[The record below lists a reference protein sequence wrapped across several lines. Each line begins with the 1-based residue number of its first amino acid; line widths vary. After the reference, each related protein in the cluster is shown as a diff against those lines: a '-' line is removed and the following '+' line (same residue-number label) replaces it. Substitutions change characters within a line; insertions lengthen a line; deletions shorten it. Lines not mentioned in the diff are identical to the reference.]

1 MILVDGFA
9 TAGNTV
15 SVVINGTNTYTYV
28 ASAGDTVLDVAE
40 ALAAQINAADPNVS
54 AFIGNEYA
62 RIILVSKQPGTLGEG
77 VTYTA
82 TTVTNS
88 TLTMTAVTTNPG
100 ASTTSLCCAST
111 GGMVTEA
118 NPAVPGEIVYSY
130 ATGLGLTNS
139 PESSVTG
146 QIITSTTAAPAYPV
160 DSIVAGGQSAQ
171 QVFSVPVPGTVG
183 IYQVAFLLNSGMT
196 ADQFSQLTIAQK
208 EFVSNVVTF
217 AVTVPP
223 TN

>member
-1 MILVDGFA
+1 
-9 TAGNTV
+9 
-15 SVVINGTNTYTYV
+15 
-28 ASAGDTVLDVAE
+28 
-40 ALAAQINAADPNVS
+40 
-54 AFIGNEYA
+54 
-62 RIILVSKQPGTLGEG
+62 
-77 VTYTA
+77 
-82 TTVTNS
+82 
-88 TLTMTAVTTNPG
+88 
-100 ASTTSLCCAST
+100 
-111 GGMVTEA
+111 MVTEA

-139 PESSVTG
+139 PETSVTG
-146 QIITSTTAAPAYPV
+146 LITTSTDAAPAYPL
-160 DSIVAGGQSAQ
+160 DSIVAGGQGAQ

-183 IYQVAFLLNSGMT
+183 IYQVAFLLNSGMA